1 MTILPLAFYQRPTIT
16 VAREMLGKI
25 FVRRIGE
32 TLLSGR
38 IVEVEAYHEI
48 GDESSHSH
56 RGRRARND
64 IMFRDG
70 GHLYVYFTYGM
81 HFCMNVVTEAEG
93 VGAAVLIRAIEPLEG
108 LEVMRR
114 NRGGDKRD
122 RDLAN
127 GPAKLCQA
135 LAIGRGEN
143 GLILDGTVVG
153 AADAPAVADKDI
165 LVSSRV
171 GISRS
176 RELPWRF
183 FLASPWI
190 SPGRPSGRIDAAPS
204 P

>member
-25 FVRRIGE
+25 LMRRIGDRV
-32 TLLSGR
+32 LSGR

-56 RGRRARND
+56 RGRRVPND
-64 IMFRDG
+64 IMFRAG

-81 HFCMNVVTEAEG
+81 HFCMNVVTEGEG

-114 NRGGDKRD
+114 HRGGDKSD

-135 LAIGRGEN
+135 LAIGREAN
-143 GLILDGTVVG
+143 GLLLDGAEVG
-153 AADAPAVADKDI
+153 IADAPGIAGDDI
-165 LVSSRV
+165 LVSTRV

-176 RELPWRF
+176 RDLPWRF
-183 FLASPWI
+183 YLASAWL
-190 SPGRPSGRIDAAPS
+190 SPGRPSTGF
-204 P
+204 